1 MFEDSTFESTGRI
14 KTRSRRWMIATF
26 TINGS
31 IVLALILIPLVFPAA
46 LPRQVIQFLM
56 VAPAAPTPQTPPPV
70 REQPHASRDLSE
82 ISDGHLIA
90 PTNIPPIIK
99 ILTGPE
105 TPFAST
111 ALTIEPGPAIPGS
124 GESPFGSRRAV
135 AVVHPDTAGPM
146 RVSSMVVEGLI
157 IRKTIPQY
165 PPVPKAMGVQG
176 TVVLQA
182 TISRSGTIENL
193 RVISGPAMLQQAA
206 LDAVKTWRYKP
217 YMLNEQPVE
226 VETTVNVVFSIS
238 H

>member
-56 VAPAAPTPQTPPPV
+56 VAPAAPTPQAPRPM

-82 ISDGHLIA
+82 IRDGQLIA

-99 ILTGPE
+99 IMTGPE
-105 TPFAST
+105 APYAST
-111 ALTIEPGPAIPGS
+111 ALTMEPGPGVPGAD
-124 GESPFGSRRAV
+124 ENPFGNRRTV
-135 AVVHPDTAGPM
+135 AIVHPDNTGPV

-157 IRKTIPQY
+157 VRKTIPQY
-165 PPVPKAMGVQG
+165 PPIPKAMGIHG

-182 TISRSGTIENL
+182 TISKSGTIENL
-193 RVISGPAMLQQAA
+193 RVISGPGMLQQAA